1 MRAHGKEWFRWN
13 SPRSQQRGHIGRKR
27 RPEYPARFELL
38 AGRSSPRSILAL
50 LPLGLLVLWLLAS
63 LWLISEAQTGWAVFV
78 MSWNGLLVG
87 NLDNVLRPYLI
98 TSGISMRM
106 VMVFLG
112 VLGGLL
118 VFGNVGVLLDPRQ
131 GLARFNS
138 P

>member
-1 MRAHGKEWFRWN
+1 MDASAWKRPVQMELTPVAAAGPHRA
-13 SPRSQQRGHIGRKR
+13 
-27 RPEYPARFELL
+27 PARVGALGL
-38 AGRSSPRSILAL
+38 ILAL

-87 NLDNVLRPYLI
+87 NLDNVLRLYPI

>member
-1 MRAHGKEWFRWN
+1 LDASAWKRVVQMELTPVAAAGPYRAQA
-13 SPRSQQRGHIGRKR
+13 S
-27 RPEYPARFELL
+27 ARVGALGL
-38 AGRSSPRSILAL
+38 ILAL

-78 MSWNGLLVG
+78 MAWNGMLVG
-87 NLDNVLRPYLI
+87 KLDNVLRLYLI

>member
-1 MRAHGKEWFRWN
+1 LDASAWKRVVQMGLTPVAAAGPYRAQA
-13 SPRSQQRGHIGRKR
+13 S
-27 RPEYPARFELL
+27 ARVGALGL
-38 AGRSSPRSILAL
+38 ILAL

-78 MSWNGLLVG
+78 MAWNGLLVG
-87 NLDNVLRPYLI
+87 NLDNVLRLYLI